1 MFANTKHFDDQNYG
15 FYAQKSNLGFVPV
28 QMNKNYTVKPSKFQS
43 VAQNFYSSKS
53 NIIKDNSNID
63 HFESLT
69 KMEPVSNLEASHFK
83 NELEEYCMDII
94 EIGDKSQKNL
104 QKENIQKNSTTKIE
118 EDFSWL
124 DSSEDSGSEDYSFDM
139 DEKDLLEIKKKVKK
153 DFLENMCY
161 NQNEDVNKTCVKNSV
176 LNEAQVKDICESD
189 SSNKD
194 SENSILNEKNL
205 TKKQLYNLR
214 YYKKNKG
221 KLQKITKEKKKKY
234 YTDNSDVI
242 KAKSRAYKNAN
253 KEALREY
260 EKEYYLKNKENSENS
275 KDDPQNREKKK
286 EIRKAYYDRNKD
298 KLVKIKK
305 EYYWQNRDKCKERN
319 QTYYHN
325 TVKKNKKVMLMKV
338 KMLCAM
344 LQCNKILKNNA
355 ILSKQDI
362 VVQEVSAYDESKSQ
376 AVSERY
382 EELEEKPQAL
392 LNLFKR
398 MPKFL
403 LRNQG

>member
-1 MFANTKHFDDQNYG
+1 
-15 FYAQKSNLGFVPV
+15 
-28 QMNKNYTVKPSKFQS
+28 
-43 VAQNFYSSKS
+43 
-53 NIIKDNSNID
+53 
-63 HFESLT
+63 
-69 KMEPVSNLEASHFK
+69 MEPVSNLEASHFK

-104 QKENIQKNSTTKIE
+104 QKENILKNSTTKIE

-161 NQNEDVNKTCVKNSV
+161 NQNEDVNKTCVKNIV

-325 TVKKNKKVMLMKV
+325 TVKKNKKVALMKV

-403 LRNQG
+403 LRN

>member
-1 MFANTKHFDDQNYG
+1 MFANTKPSDDQNYG

-43 VAQNFYSSKS
+43 VAQNLYSSKVNS
-53 NIIKDNSNID
+53 TMDNSNID
-63 HFESLT
+63 HFESLG
-69 KMEPVSNLEASHFK
+69 KMEPVSNLEASRFQ
-83 NELEEYCMDII
+83 NELKEYCMDII

-104 QKENIQKNSTTKIE
+104 QKENIQKNGTTKIE

-153 DFLENMCY
+153 DFLGNICY
-161 NQNEDVNKTCVKNSV
+161 NQNEDVNKPLVNNSL
-176 LNEAQVKDICESD
+176 LNEAQTKDNCDTD

-234 YTDNSDVI
+234 YEDNSDVI

-275 KDDPQNREKKK
+275 KDDPQNREKKR

-325 TVKKNKKVMLMKV
+325 TVKKNKKVALMKV

-355 ILSKQDI
+355 IFSKQNS
-362 VVQEVSAYDESKSQ
+362 VVQEMSTYDESKSQ

-392 LNLFKR
+392 LNLFKKL
-398 MPKFL
+398 PKFL
-403 LRNQG
+403 LRKQG